1 MDGDKPPSITDLA
14 HERGDDGD
22 PLPVER
28 TVNVRRAEEPAG
40 EDEEPPE
47 EDENGDRGGVL
58 VTVEVYPATSGQR
71 NTWQQRLEEEG
82 EELGEETEA
91 ELFDEFAAHEPVD
104 FNNADAWAEVR
115 PAITD
120 ALGEVILAELFDV
133 PQDQFFE
140 ALNDWSA
147 TAASEGN

>member
-1 MDGDKPPSITDLA
+1 MDDETPPSITDLA

-28 TVNVRRAEEPAG
+28 TAKVRRSKEAAG
-40 EDEEPPE
+40 EDENE
-47 EDENGDRGGVL
+47 GRGEAL

-71 NTWQQRLEEEG
+71 NTWQRRLEEEG
-82 EELGEETEA
+82 EELSGETEA
-91 ELFDEFAAHEPVD
+91 ELFDEFAAHEPTD
-104 FNNADAWAEVR
+104 FNDADAWADVR

>member
-1 MDGDKPPSITDLA
+1 MDDDTPPSITDLA

-22 PLPVER
+22 PLPVKR
-28 TVNVRRAEEPAG
+28 TAKVRRAEEPSDEG
-40 EDEEPPE
+40 ENE
-47 EDENGDRGGVL
+47 DRGGIL
-58 VTVEVYPATSGQR
+58 VTIKVYPATSGQR

-82 EELGEETEA
+82 KELTQETEA
-91 ELFDEFAAHEPVD
+91 ELFDEFAAHKPAD
-104 FNNADAWAEVR
+104 FNDADAWADVR
-115 PAITD
+115 PAISD

-147 TAASEGN
+147 TVASEGN